1 MADKVDLN
9 SIIED
14 AKRKREAALAASK
27 AEEAKGLKKKDLT
40 KEANDIVTLANKKF
54 DYANNLQPSIQD
66 YEYTINFMA
75 KKIGRGDRL
84 TVEEQQKLD
93 LALKNYPKLTDAYTK
108 ATREGNEILATIPK
122 GAKSTYEVKTKG
134 PAPAGTEVSGGKV
147 EGTGNTGPTVE
158 QQNAEIDK
166 LIKGARTKIQRMGDK
181 DRIALAQ
188 ALTNAG
194 YVTPAIGAFND
205 TLVFQYGAALNAAK
219 LDNSNNSYA
228 IKNGELPALDF
239 TGFLSKQTV
248 IQNQLKGISGD
259 GSGSGAGNTVISQ
272 RISDPTQA
280 AAQVNEVFSGIF
292 NREATAQEVKA
303 LSSVLNDFEKKNPF
317 STTDGKTTGG
327 LDRAQFLTDVIKQ
340 GTYSGNPKAF
350 PKILAKL
357 GEEAATIKTNT
368 EEGAALDNR
377 QAILETARS
386 NGITVSDAQMK
397 EYLEQIKLG
406 KKLSAIQQG
415 IRDIVSVGYP
425 DNIKRLFAEGND
437 LAAIYSPYRKA
448 MATEL
453 DLNENTI
460 SLDDPSL
467 RSAIGPDKEM
477 TIYDFQKNLRKD
489 PRWEYTENARNE
501 AASLVSKVLK
511 DFGFMG

>member
-9 SIIED
+9 ALIE
-14 AKRKREAALAASK
+14 AEKKKREAALAASK
-27 AEEAKGLKKKDLT
+27 VEEAKGLKKKDLT
-40 KEANDIVTLANKKF
+40 DEANKVVLQANNKF
-54 DYANNLQPSIQD
+54 DYANNLQPSIQE
-66 YEYTINFMA
+66 YEFTINFMA
-75 KKIGRGDRL
+75 KKIARGDKLRPD
-84 TVEEQQKLD
+84 EQDQLD
-93 LALKNYPKLTDAYTK
+93 FALKNYPKLTDAYTK
-108 ATREGNEILATIPK
+108 AMAEGNKILATIPK
-122 GAKSTYEVKTKG
+122 GAKSTYTVKTESKT
-134 PAPAGTEVSGGKV
+134 PAGTQVTKDGQV

-158 QQNAEIDK
+158 DQNAEIDK
-166 LIKGARTKIQRMGDK
+166 LVKGARTKLIRMSDPE
-181 DRIALAQ
+181 RIALAKT
-188 ALTNAG
+188 LTDAG
-194 YVTPAIGAFND
+194 YVTPAIGSFNE
-205 TLVFQYGAALNAAK
+205 TLYNMYTAALGAVK
-219 LDNSNNSYA
+219 IDNTANSYA
-228 IKNGELPALDF
+228 IKSGDVPALDF
-239 TGFLSKQTV
+239 PSFLAKQTV
-248 IQNQLKGISGD
+248 IQNQIKGVE
-259 GSGSGAGNTVISQ
+259 GSGSGSGDNGISQ

-280 AAQVNEVFSGIF
+280 AGYVNTVFSEIF
-292 NREATAQEVKA
+292 DRDATPQEVKA
-303 LSSVLNDFEKKNPF
+303 LSSVLIDFEKKNPF
-317 STTDGKTTGG
+317 KTVDGKTTGG
-327 LDRAQFLTDVIKQ
+327 LDREQFLTDVIKK

-357 GEEAATIKTNT
+357 GQEVATLKTNK

-386 NGITVSDAQMK
+386 NGITVSDAQMG

-406 KKLSAIQQG
+406 KKLTAIQQG

-425 DNIKRLFAEGND
+425 DNVKRLIAEGND
-437 LAAIYSPYRKA
+437 LATIYSPYRKA

-477 TIYDFQKNLRKD
+477 TIYDFQKNLRRD